1 MFLLISDE
9 ELARSKVGKITF
21 DEEAYLASVDVERD
35 QSNPLSRNKDVYLVQ
50 RSRKLYPKFFE
61 KVKSLGMVKILEEL
75 KQKCVDSASLDA
87 SVQAGKAQLVE
98 KVQSDLQLKIESLH
112 YSIAQLTANIG
123 KLTG

>member
-1 MFLLISDE
+1 M
-9 ELARSKVGKITF
+9 GKITF

-35 QSNPLSRNKDVYLVQ
+35 QSKSLSRNKDVYLIQ